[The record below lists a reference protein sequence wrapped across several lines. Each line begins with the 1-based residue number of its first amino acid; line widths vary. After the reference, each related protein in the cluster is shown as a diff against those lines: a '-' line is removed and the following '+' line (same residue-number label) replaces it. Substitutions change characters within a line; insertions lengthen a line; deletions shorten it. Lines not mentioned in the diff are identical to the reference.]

1 MFTVTQSRR
10 FSAEAQFVP
19 HGLPYSAKVEKQLC
33 EDYQS
38 PITANVTASAPL
50 NVIMSI
56 GKHIGSVY

>member
-1 MFTVTQSRR
+1 MFTVTQQEIFCRDP
-10 FSAEAQFVP
+10 FVP
-19 HGLPYSAKVEKQLC
+19 HGLPYSAKVGKQLC

-38 PITANVTASAPL
+38 PITANVSASAPL